1 MAKSFSKTLRMVL
14 SPRTIQESSKKLY
27 YGALYLNLETSGDKI
42 TLCVALQFP
51 STLNNFVLYSLI
63 VGFGFSEIFTVG
75 MAIYTL
81 IVSL

>member
-1 MAKSFSKTLRMVL
+1 MVL
-14 SPRTIQESSKKLY
+14 SSRTVQESSEKLY

-51 STLNNFVLYSLI
+51 FTLNNFVLYPLI
-63 VGFGFSEIFTVG
+63 VGFGFSEIFTDV
-75 MAIYTL
+75 MATYTL